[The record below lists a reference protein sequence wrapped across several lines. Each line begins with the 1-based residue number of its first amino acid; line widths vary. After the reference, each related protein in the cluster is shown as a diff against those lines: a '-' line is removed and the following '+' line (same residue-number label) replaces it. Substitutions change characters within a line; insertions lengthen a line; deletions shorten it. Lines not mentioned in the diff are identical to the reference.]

1 MRRRIGTAV
10 CIAAVFAFACTAVS
24 TEVFGER
31 LSGSNRYETSVKISQ
46 SGWTSSKNVVIASGE
61 DFADALCAVPLA
73 KKLNAPI
80 ILTGSKNIE
89 DCAVKEISRLGAV
102 KVYIAGGKAAVSDSV
117 KDTIE
122 KALKIN
128 DTDIKRLS
136 GADRYETSVAIAKE
150 VGVNNGIVIAY
161 GGGFADALSVA
172 PIAAAKGMPILLTAK
187 ENLSDSIGNYI
198 ESEKSNIKNAYII
211 GGTGVIDNSVAA
223 KVDSLTGITNKRL
236 SGADRYETNI
246 NVLKEFENDNSISF
260 NNVFMAVGDGP
271 TGNEF
276 ADALSG
282 AVLAAKRNAPLIL
295 TYKSIPE
302 VSKNYLDKKV
312 SKDTVTVAL
321 GGVGVLPENIV
332 NQVQTIISKA
342 SNSNSNSNGTG
353 NSTTS
358 GAISGGTA
366 SSGGGSSAGGGPISK
381 DPNSGNAG
389 DNKPQTIIYGKNPL
403 TVSVTGNNVVATY
416 TGGSAS
422 DVTIQVFIEGN
433 LKDVKFMDQCE
444 SKNGGFQFSTVLDKG
459 TYVGYI
465 KTSSGLINLPEFTV
479 K

>member
-24 TEVFGER
+24 PKVFGER
-31 LSGSNRYETSVKISQ
+31 LSGNDRYETSVKISQ

-136 GADRYETSVAIAKE
+136 GADRYETSAAIAKE

-161 GGGFADALSVA
+161 GRGFADALSVA
-172 PIAAAKGMPILLTAK
+172 PIAAAKGMPILLTEK
-187 ENLSDSIGNYI
+187 ESLSDSIGNYI
-198 ESEKSNIKNAYII
+198 ESEKSNIKNTYII
-211 GGTGVIDNSVAA
+211 GGIGVIDNSVAA

-236 SGADRYETNI
+236 SGTDRYETNI

-260 NNVFMAVGDGP
+260 DNVFMAVGDGP

-295 TYKSIPE
+295 IYKNIPE

-342 SNSNSNSNGTG
+342 SNSNGTG

-358 GAISGGTA
+358 GAINGGTL
-366 SSGGGSSAGGGPISK
+366 P
-381 DPNSGNAG
+381 SGNG
-389 DNKPQTIIYGKNPL
+389 PSPNPGPSPNGPDPGNHEDNKPQTTIYGKDTL

-416 TGGSAS
+416 TGGSGS

-433 LKDVKFMDQCE
+433 LRDVKYMDQCE
-444 SKNGGFQFSTVLDKG
+444 SKNGSFQFSTVLDKG
-459 TYVGYI
+459 IYVGYI
-465 KTSSGLINLPEFTV
+465 KTSSGLINLPRFEV